1 MTTEVMI
8 VAGEASGDLHAANL
22 LRAMQRQDS
31 SLVFCGMGGDELAA
45 AGMEILF
52 DASKVAVV
60 GLTEVFSHLGDILA
74 AQRTLR
80 RRLERRPPA
89 LLIIVDLPDFN
100 LWLAKKAKGLGI
112 PVFYYITP
120 QVWAWRSGRVKTIGD
135 RADKVGVILPFE
147 EQFFRQRGVD
157 AQYVGHPLLDSVSV
171 TMTPEDF
178 CTRHGIAP
186 TSRRICLL
194 PGSRRREIACLL
206 PRFLGAARLLQK
218 AVADDLVFLL
228 PLASTVSA
236 RDLYANGLAAPGD
249 LDVRIITDERYE
261 VMAASEMAIAA
272 SGTVTLELGLLGV
285 PMVVAYRFSPLTYR
299 LGRLLVKLRHFSLIN
314 LIADREVVPELLQD
328 QVDPEHIA
336 ALLQRLL
343 DDDGYRQ
350 GMVRGLADVRRSLGR
365 PGASE
370 RAARLALT
378 MLQEGEQ
385 NG

>member
-1 MTTEVMI
+1 MTMEVMI

-31 SLVFCGMGGDELAA
+31 SLAFCGMGGNELAA

-52 DASKVAVV
+52 DAAKVSVV
-60 GLTEVFSHLGDILA
+60 GLTEVFSHLGDIIA
-74 AQRTLR
+74 AQSTLR
-80 RRLERRPPA
+80 RRLQRRPPA

-100 LWLAKKAKGLGI
+100 LWLAKKAKVLGI

-135 RADKVGVILPFE
+135 RVDKVGVILPFE
-147 EQFFRQRGVD
+147 EQFFRQRGVN
-157 AQYVGHPLLDSVSV
+157 AHYVGHPLLDSVSV
-171 TMTPEDF
+171 RMTPEQF
-178 CTRHGIAP
+178 CAKHGIAP
-186 TSRRICLL
+186 TSRRICIL
-194 PGSRRREIACLL
+194 PGSRKREITCLL
-206 PRFLGAARLLQK
+206 PRFLGAARLLQQ

-236 RDLYANGLAAPGD
+236 RDLYANGLAEAGD
-249 LDVRIITDERYE
+249 LDVRIIADERYE
-261 VMAASEMAIAA
+261 VMAASDMAMAA
-272 SGTVTLELGLLGV
+272 SGTVTLELALLDV

-299 LGRLLVKLRHFSLIN
+299 LGRLLVRLHHFSLVN
-314 LIADREVVPELLQD
+314 LIAGHEVVPELLQD
-328 QVDPEHIA
+328 QVEPEPIA
-336 ALLQRLL
+336 GLLQRLL

-350 GMVRGLADVRRSLGR
+350 GMMCGLADVRRSLGEH
-365 PGASE
+365 GASE

-378 MLQEGEQ
+378 MLQEGMQ

>member
-31 SLVFCGMGGDELAA
+31 SLAFCGMGGDELAA

-52 DASKVAVV
+52 DAEKVAVV
-60 GLTEVFSHLGDILA
+60 GLTEVFAHLGDILA

-135 RADKVGVILPFE
+135 RVDTVGVILPFE

-157 AQYVGHPLLDSVSV
+157 AYYVGHPLLDSVSV
-171 TMTPEDF
+171 TMTPAQF
-178 CTRHGIAP
+178 CARHGIAP
-186 TSRRICLL
+186 STRRICIL
-194 PGSRRREIACLL
+194 PGSRKREIASLL
-206 PRFLGAARLLQK
+206 PQFLGAARLLRK
-218 AVADDLVFLL
+218 AVGDKLVFLL

-236 RDLYANGLAAPGD
+236 EDLYANGLSGAGD
-249 LDVRIITDERYE
+249 LDVRIIADARYE
-261 VMAASEMAIAA
+261 VMAASEMAMAA
-272 SGTVTLELGLLGV
+272 SGTVTLELALLGV

-299 LGRLLVKLRHFSLIN
+299 LGRLLVKLDHFSLVN
-314 LIADREVVPELLQD
+314 LIAGGEVVPELLQD
-328 QVDPEHIA
+328 QVDPEHLA
-336 ALLQRLL
+336 ELLQRLII
-343 DDDGYRQ
+343 DTEYRS
-350 GMVRGLADVRRSLGR
+350 GMVRGLAKVKRSLGE
-365 PGASE
+365 PGASD

-378 MLQEGEQ
+378 MLRREDR

>member
-22 LRAMQRQDS
+22 LRAMQRLDPG
-31 SLVFCGMGGDELAA
+31 LAFCGMGGEELAA

-52 DASKVAVV
+52 DAARVAVV
-60 GLTEVFSHLGDILA
+60 GLTEVFAHLGDILA

-135 RADKVGVILPFE
+135 RVDKVGVILPFE
-147 EQFFRQRGVD
+147 EQFFCQRGVS
-157 AQYVGHPLLDSVSV
+157 AHYVGHPLLDSVSV
-171 TMTPEDF
+171 TMTPEQF
-178 CTRHGIAP
+178 CTRHGIAL
-186 TSRRICLL
+186 TSRRICIL
-194 PGSRRREIACLL
+194 PGSRKREIACLL
-206 PRFLGAARLLQK
+206 PQFLGAARLLQQT
-218 AVADDLVFLL
+218 VADRLVFLL

-236 RDLYANGLAAPGD
+236 EDLYAHGLAGAGD
-249 LDVRIITDERYE
+249 LDVRIIADERYE
-261 VMAASEMAIAA
+261 VMAASDMAMAA
-272 SGTVTLELGLLGV
+272 SGTVTLELALLGV

-299 LGRLLVKLRHFSLIN
+299 LGRLLVKLEHFSLVN
-314 LIADREVVPELLQD
+314 LIAGREVVPELLQD
-328 QVDPEHIA
+328 QVDPEHLGG
-336 ALLQRLL
+336 LLQRLL
-343 DDDGYRQ
+343 DDDGYRTA
-350 GMVRGLADVRRSLGR
+350 MVRGLADVRRRLGES
-365 PGASE
+365 GASE

-378 MLQEGEQ
+378 MLRRGEQ